1 MQRGRTAILVVLLGM
16 CLGLPLSVEP
26 AQEPVVRISQGNDLA
41 TGDPHQT
48 VTVTDY
54 NVLWH
59 IYDALTRRDP
69 AGEFAPW
76 LATSWKTLNDT
87 TWEFRLRPGVTFAN
101 GEPFDAS
108 AVKYNLERILDP
120 KANLRVATWLK
131 PISRVEVVNPSTVR
145 IHTKEPFPTL
155 VPQLATIFMVPPKY
169 TAEDPGRLARQPVGT
184 GPYRLV
190 EWIKDDHVTL
200 ERRAGAWG
208 KTPEIGTVIF
218 RPIPE
223 DGTRIAA
230 LLTGEVD
237 LITNVPPT
245 DTKRIAAASGKR
257 VAVVPSNRGM
267 LVLFNAEKPPFS
279 DRRVRQAV
287 NYAIDK
293 DALVKSLFEGKTT
306 PLDGQLV
313 TPDYVGYNPTLK
325 PYPYDPAK
333 ARQLLAEAGYPTG
346 FQTSLDS
353 PSGRYLLDKEV
364 AQAVAGQLTQVGIR
378 SEFHAL
384 EWGVYMAKLTK
395 AHQLAPMALIGWAWP
410 TFDAGGLLSLIK
422 EGSPYSYYKSPEFN
436 RLLNA
441 ANATMEVQKR
451 RDLLHQAARV
461 LHDDPPGAFLYR
473 EPNIYGLA
481 ERLVWKP
488 TPDQTIWALDMRVR

>member
-1 MQRGRTAILVVLLGM
+1 
-16 CLGLPLSVEP
+16 
-26 AQEPVVRISQGNDLA
+26 
-41 TGDPHQT
+41 
-48 VTVTDY
+48 
-54 NVLWH
+54 
-59 IYDALTRRDP
+59 
-69 AGEFAPW
+69 
-76 LATSWKTLNDT
+76 
-87 TWEFRLRPGVTFAN
+87 
-101 GEPFDAS
+101 
-108 AVKYNLERILDP
+108 
-120 KANLRVATWLK
+120 
-131 PISRVEVVNPSTVR
+131 
-145 IHTKEPFPTL
+145 
-155 VPQLATIFMVPPKY
+155 
-169 TAEDPGRLARQPVGT
+169 
-184 GPYRLV
+184 
-190 EWIKDDHVTL
+190 
-200 ERRAGAWG
+200 
-208 KTPEIGTVIF
+208 
-218 RPIPE
+218 
-223 DGTRIAA
+223 
-230 LLTGEVD
+230 
-237 LITNVPPT
+237 
-245 DTKRIAAASGKR
+245 
-257 VAVVPSNRGM
+257 M